1 MKKAQALAP
10 AFART
15 FKVTSLAAATALVFS
30 SPVSAFQFEKGE
42 WSGSVDTTLA
52 YGLGVRVEDPDQAII
67 GTANGGTAYSV
78 NGDDGNLN
86 FKQGDIF
93 SNVFKVSTDLEINR
107 GKYGAFFRVNAL
119 YDDVIAHNRV
129 AKRPVGTLTSP
140 AVGQVDF
147 TKDANDLAGERIE
160 IFDAFIYGDLD
171 IGERRGGWKVG
182 NQVLSWGESTFIQNS
197 INAINPIDVSK
208 FRVPGAEL
216 KEALIPVGLVSGSI
230 ELTENTSL
238 EAFYQLNWRPF
249 RIDPRGSYFSS
260 NDFGGEG
267 GAEHG
272 VLLRFGDVS
281 DQNEDSFSVVN
292 GLGPD
297 GRSDFVVSRAADQEA
312 RDEGQFGFAYRVYAP
327 SLNDTE
333 FGFYF
338 MNYHSRLPVVSGR
351 TASNATA
358 TAAAAAANN
367 AAVQAVALGQ
377 PADQIAAAAA
387 INALVSASTGSAQ
400 YFLEYPEDIQ
410 LFGASFNTMLNDS
423 GVALQGEIS
432 HRLNVPLQ
440 LDDVELLLAAIGA
453 ASKSICAADTGT
465 NATLGAGYACSAT
478 SALQGTQFGNSIGDD
493 TAIPGWIERDVSQVQ
508 ATATKIFPNLIG
520 AERLILI
527 SEFGLNHVHNMPDKD
542 QFRLEVSGT
551 YLSANPVAADL
562 QGTKGF
568 STNGDFAD
576 ATSWGYVLGGRL
588 EYSNAI
594 GAVNLK
600 PKFSFKHDVDG
611 NSPGPGGS
619 FLENR
624 KAVTLGVDFDYQLK
638 WSGGI
643 AYTNFYGAGNLNL
656 SSDRDFVALNAKYSF

>member
-10 AFART
+10 AIART
-15 FKVTSLAAATALVFS
+15 FKVTSLAAATAVVFS
-30 SPVSAFQFEKGE
+30 SPASAFQFEKNG
-42 WSGSVDTTLA
+42 WSGSVDTTIS
-52 YGLGVRVEDPDQAII
+52 YGLGVRVEDQDSAII
-67 GTANGGTAYSV
+67 GLANGGTAYSV

-86 FKQGDIF
+86 FKQGDVF
-93 SNVFKVSTDLEINR
+93 SNSLKLSTDIDINR
-107 GKYGAFFRVNAL
+107 GGDYGAFFRVNAL

-129 AKRPVGTLTSP
+129 AKRPIGNLSPNALPQDPSVG
-140 AVGQVDF
+140 VVDF
-147 TKDANDLAGERIE
+147 TNDANDLAGERVE
-160 IFDAFIYGDLD
+160 IFDAFLYGGFEL
-171 IGERRGGWKVG
+171 GERQGGWKVG

-216 KEALIPVGLVSGSI
+216 KEALIPVGLVSGNI

-249 RIDPRGSYFSS
+249 RIDPRGSYFST

-267 GAEHG
+267 GADHG
-272 VLLRFGDVS
+272 VLLRFGDAS
-281 DQNEDSFSVVN
+281 DNGQN
-292 GLGPD
+292 G
-297 GRSDFVVSRAADQEA
+297 FVVRRDADKEA
-312 RDEGQFGFAYRVYAP
+312 RDEDQFGFAYRVYAP
-327 SLNDTE
+327 ELNDTE

-338 MNYHSRLPVVSGR
+338 MNYHSRLPVISGR
-351 TASNATA
+351 TATTA
-358 TAAAAAANN
+358 VAQGAAAAAN
-367 AAVQAVALGQ
+367 AANVAAIAAGL
-377 PADQIAAAAA
+377 PADTTAAGAA
-387 INALVSASTGSAQ
+387 INALVSSGAGSAK

-410 LFGASFNTMLNDS
+410 LFGVSFNTTLNDS
-423 GVALQGEIS
+423 GVALQGEVS
-432 HRLNVPLQ
+432 YRRNVPLQ
-440 LDDVELLLAAIGA
+440 LDDVELLLAAIGS
-453 ASKSICAADTGT
+453 ASNTICAADAGT

-478 SALQGTQFGNSIGDD
+478 SALKGSQFGNSIGDD
-493 TAIPGWIERDVSQVQ
+493 TVIPGWIERDISQVQ

-520 AERLILI
+520 ADRLILI

-542 QFRLEVSGT
+542 QFRLEVNGT
-551 YLSANPVAADL
+551 YLSANPVAGDL

-576 ATSWGYVLGGRL
+576 ATSWGYVVGGRL

-611 NSPGPGGS
+611 NSPGPAGS

-624 KAVTLGVDFDYQLK
+624 KAVTLGVDFDYQNQ